1 MDVEPVREPME
12 APDLLAEVA
21 RLSAVLRGAAPA
33 ETEDE
38 ALARITALEE
48 LTGTIVAAQSA
59 EAVAFAE
66 LRRDR
71 DRLNGLPVHEWALRA
86 GDEVGLAKRVSPGS
100 GRKFLSGA
108 RAIVTEMPETFKA
121 LSAGEISA
129 EKARIMVD
137 ETATLAS
144 PDRRRVDT
152 RMRESLGQSGP
163 RSLRAE
169 VRAMAMQVD
178 GEDADRKARE
188 AAKHR
193 RVTLTTLADGMGRV
207 SAILPLTEAVAV
219 WTGLKETADSLIAAG
234 DAGGRRQ
241 PQVMA
246 DTFVERLTGQE
257 SAAAVPTEVHVVIDA
272 ESLFSDGMVPAW
284 MPGFGPLP
292 AATARSFLAA
302 NEAEVFIRRMF
313 TTVSEG
319 QLVGTEARGRAFTG
333 RLREMVIFRDDRCRT
348 PWCDAPI
355 KHADHARPFAE
366 GGETSWENGSG
377 LCASCNYAKE
387 HPGWSHEATAEGLTV
402 TTPSGRSYSSMT
414 PPFVKRMRYPR
425 PAIRAGDAANRGP
438 DTGGVS
444 GTDGTGTADPP
455 GADWRRQLAGL
466 LEVSTLPPRSSPPQ
480 SRQPHESQLQGGQS
494 PETPPDGTAL
504 SRCSRPDDSSADN
517 SPADAS
523 RSDDGATRSQ
533 PAAETVLIPPHLR
546 VVIPSPERP
555 PTGESP
561 PSDEN
566 LPPAMT
572 LQRAGA
578 GTSASAA
585 TPVASLS
592 RTRTDSDAEDLL
604 RIRIL
609 AVVG

>member
-1 MDVEPVREPME
+1 MDVDPVREPME

-33 ETEDE
+33 GTEDE

-66 LRRDR
+66 LRRER

-121 LSAGEISA
+121 LSSGEISA

-169 VRAMAMQVD
+169 VRAMAMQVK

-188 AAKHR
+188 ASKHR

-366 GGETSWENGSG
+366 GGATSWENGSG
-377 LCASCNYAKE
+377 LCASCNFAKE
-387 HPGWSHEATAEGLTV
+387 HPGWSHEASAEGLTV
-402 TTPSGRSYSSMT
+402 TTPAGRSYTSMT
-414 PPFVKRMRYPR
+414 PPFVRRMKYPR
-425 PAIRAGDAANRGP
+425 PPVRAGDEAVQAGDEAVQAGDEAAP
-438 DTGGVS
+438 
-444 GTDGTGTADPP
+444 PP
-455 GADWRRQLAGL
+455 GPDWRRQLSGL
-466 LEVSTLPPRSSPPQ
+466 LEVSTLPPR
-480 SRQPHESQLQGGQS
+480 G
-494 PETPPDGTAL
+494 
-504 SRCSRPDDSSADN
+504 
-517 SPADAS
+517 
-523 RSDDGATRSQ
+523 
-533 PAAETVLIPPHLR
+533 
-546 VVIPSPERP
+546 
-555 PTGESP
+555 SP
-561 PSDEN
+561 PSGASSP
-566 LPPAMT
+566 LAIRCSAMIRSPA
-572 LQRAGA
+572 
-578 GTSASAA
+578 
-585 TPVASLS
+585 LS
-592 RTRTDSDAEDLL
+592 DR
-604 RIRIL
+604 
-609 AVVG
+609 GGPW

>member
-12 APDLLAEVA
+12 VPDPLAEVA
-21 RLSAVLRGAAPA
+21 RLSAVLRGAASA
-33 ETEDE
+33 KTESE

-59 EAVAFAE
+59 EAVAFEE
-66 LRRDR
+66 LRRER
-71 DRLNGLPVHEWALRA
+71 DKLNGLPVREWALRA

-100 GRKFLSGA
+100 GRKFLSSA

-121 LSAGEISA
+121 LSSGEISA
-129 EKARIMVD
+129 EKAKIMVD

-178 GEDADRKARE
+178 GEDAERKARE
-188 AAKHR
+188 AASHR
-193 RVTLTTLADGMGRV
+193 RVTLTTLDDGMGRV

-219 WTGLKETADSLIAAG
+219 WTGLKEAADSLIAAG

-241 PQVMA
+241 PQIMA

-257 SAAAVPTEVHVVIDA
+257 SAPAVPTEVHVVIDA

-313 TTVSEG
+313 TSVSEG

-366 GGETSWENGSG
+366 GGATSWENGSG

-387 HPGWSHEATAEGLTV
+387 HPGWLHEATAEGLTV
-402 TTPSGRSYSSMT
+402 TTPSGRTYSSMT

-425 PAIRAGDAANRGP
+425 PAIRAGDAANHGP
-438 DTGGVS
+438 DTDGVG
-444 GTDGTGTADPP
+444 GTDGPGATDPP
-455 GADWRRQLAGL
+455 GSDWRRQLAGL

-480 SRQPHESQLQGGQS
+480 SSQPHESQPQGGQS
-494 PETPPDGTAL
+494 PETPPDGRERTTR
-504 SRCSRPDDSSADN
+504 SPSED
-517 SPADAS
+517 SPAS
-523 RSDDGATRSQ
+523 SSPDGAPRSQ
-533 PAAETVLIPPHLR
+533 PTAETVLIPPHLR
-546 VVIPSPERP
+546 VVIPSPWSSP
-555 PTGESP
+555 SDESP

-566 LPPAMT
+566 SPPVVT
-572 LQRAGA
+572 LQRPEA

-592 RTRTDSDAEDLL
+592 RTRLDSDAEELL
-604 RIRIL
+604 RARIL